1 MKSVELRDETYETL
15 QSLAAERKLSPDE
28 LVAALLQSS
37 RRPACSDLLLSFLE
51 GADFQALSDATERY
65 LGLLSWCA
73 RNHAGDF
80 ADFVSHQESSYRY
93 LMLSRDEFLEVRAHN
108 HARQIDGTQFW
119 AVMSIDERTKR
130 RFVRRLLEF
139 IGCRDESVTAACSA
153 LGFPSDSSTARL
165 LGVA

>member
-1 MKSVELRDETYETL
+1 MKSVELRDETYEAL

-28 LVAALLQSS
+28 LVAALLQDTRRATS
-37 RRPACSDLLLSFLE
+37 RDLLLSFLE
-51 GADFQALSDATERY
+51 SADFVSLSNATERY
-65 LGLLSWCA
+65 LSLLSWCA

-80 ADFVSHQESSYRY
+80 ADFVSHQESGYRY
-93 LMLSRDEFLEVRAHN
+93 LMLSRDEVLEVRAHN

-119 AVMSIDERTKR
+119 AVMTIDERTKR

-139 IGCRDESVTAACSA
+139 VGYRDESVSAACRA
-153 LGFPSDSSTARL
+153 LGLTSDSRSSRL